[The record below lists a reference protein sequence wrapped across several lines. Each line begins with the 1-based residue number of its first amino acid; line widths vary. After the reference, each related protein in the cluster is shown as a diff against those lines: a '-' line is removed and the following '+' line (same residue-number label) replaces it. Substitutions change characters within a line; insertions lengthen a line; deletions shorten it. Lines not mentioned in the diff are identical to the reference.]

1 MKTCVPAILI
11 LLLGLFSPGAGVTAQ
26 STGTQK
32 FPGFLGTYH
41 PFNGTAYGGDGWT
54 EGATMQ
60 EAFDF
65 GENAILSAARY
76 NGFTFAEN
84 VENNCHAW
92 NVNKVY
98 GILTPPTEKGVVNQP
113 SDTSLLM
120 PFAPAGMI
128 QGAHRFSEL
137 SKTCPQLAGMMIDD
151 FYNDYPKLVT
161 AKDLR
166 DIRAALAGKTV
177 GADGV
182 VDHSS
187 RATTPALKL
196 FIVTY
201 EHQID
206 RVDPEVLA
214 NVDGVN
220 FWIWKQNEN
229 YANYAE
235 YIDRL
240 RKNYPGKEIVSGVYI
255 FNSGQTPT
263 AASIHSMIETA
274 TGLYSKGKINGL
286 LFFSAIWL
294 SREKIT
300 RERWNDLALPKLLD
314 RVYYSHLG
322 GASVK
327 VVDAQTKLPV
337 KGAVV
342 TASRNAGGQ
351 NLLVA
356 RKLTNDK
363 GEFTFGGW
371 AAPGSSKYSIEVSK
385 DGSSAVAALTLK
397 AGKQIKPK
405 PIRLPVNTRPLV
417 K

>member
-1 MKTCVPAILI
+1 MIKFTKIILTLI
-11 LLLGLFSPGAGVTAQ
+11 LASQFIAGVAAPTPH
-26 STGTQK
+26 

-60 EAFDF
+60 NAFDF
-65 GENAILSAARY
+65 GENAILSAPRY

-113 SDTSLLM
+113 SDTNLLM
-120 PFAPAGMI
+120 PVAPAGMI

-137 SKTCPQLAGMMIDD
+137 SKTCPQLYGMMIDD

-161 AKDLR
+161 AKDLK

-177 GADGV
+177 DANGV

-187 RATTPALKL
+187 PATTPGLKL

-229 YANYAE
+229 YANYTQ

-240 RKNYPGKEIVSGVYI
+240 RKNYPGKEIISGVYI

-263 AASIHSMIETA
+263 AASIHSMIESA
-274 TGLYSKGKINGL
+274 TDLYSNGKINGL

-322 GASVK
+322 GASLQ
-327 VVDAQTKLPV
+327 VVDAKTKSPV
-337 KGAVV
+337 SGAMV
-342 TASRNAGGQ
+342 TVSRNLGGQ
-351 NLLVA
+351 RLIVA

-363 GEFTFGGW
+363 GEFSFGGW
-371 AAPGSSKYSIEVSK
+371 AAAGSSKYLIEVRK
-385 DGSSAVAALTLK
+385 DVSSATANASLK
-397 AGKQIKPK
+397 AGKDIKLR
-405 PIRLPVNTRPLV
+405 PIRLPVAQ
-417 K
+417 